1 MNEPTDRLERT
12 SDSLAAS
19 GTSRAALWLRV
30 TLLAGA
36 LAVLAFAISPS
47 AQAATGGAASALPVS
62 AEEEAATAETEG
74 ATAVA
79 ASAFNE
85 AELSFTPYRIAGA
98 SWYGG
103 KTMWGR
109 HTACGQILRPTT
121 IGVANKTL
129 PCGTPV
135 KFVWHGHSVI
145 APVIDRGPYIR
156 GRAWDLTSAA
166 AESLEIEGIGR
177 IQYAVAIEYAAKG
190 L

>member
-1 MNEPTDRLERT
+1 MTETPHRLERT
-12 SDSLAAS
+12 NDCSAAS
-19 GTSRAALWLRV
+19 GPARTALWLRIA
-30 TLLAGA
+30 LLAGA
-36 LAVLAFAISPS
+36 LAVLAFAISPG
-47 AQAATGGAASALPVS
+47 AQAATGGAASAVPVS
-62 AEEEAATAETEG
+62 AEEEVATEEG
-74 ATAVA
+74 VTATA

-103 KTMWGR
+103 TTMWGR
-109 HTACGQILRPTT
+109 HTACGQILRPST

-145 APVIDRGPYIR
+145 APVIDRGPYVT

-166 AESLEIEGIGR
+166 AESLEFEGIGR